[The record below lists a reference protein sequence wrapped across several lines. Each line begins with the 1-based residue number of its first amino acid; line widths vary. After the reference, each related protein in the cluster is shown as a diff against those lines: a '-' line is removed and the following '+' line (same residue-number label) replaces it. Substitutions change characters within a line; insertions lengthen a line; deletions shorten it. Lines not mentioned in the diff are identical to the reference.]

1 MNIKKIAKHLL
12 FPHIAAVILLLP
24 LSATFLIYALLTLGE
39 DHPIRIVSYVIA
51 FYTLTVWSIRMPSIV
66 KSIGRFKKEN
76 KYVKRWLEDAHLRMK
91 VTLSANAVWNA
102 AYATLQLVL
111 GIYHRSA
118 WFYSLAAYYYSLATM
133 RTFLVHHTLRHSPR
147 ERMRSELIKYRACGR
162 IFLIVNLA
170 LSGMM
175 LYRIYEG
182 RMVSHHE
189 ITTIAMA
196 AYTFT
201 SLTMAIIN
209 LIKYRK
215 YNSPVFSASKAI
227 SLASALV
234 SMLSLESTML
244 TTFGDGSMTERSQ
257 ILFLALS
264 GGGVSAFIIAMAI
277 YMIVHSSKIIRSI
290 RSDTYAHERTEQNE
304 C

>member
-1 MNIKKIAKHLL
+1 MDGQSKMDIKKIAKHLL
-12 FPHIAAVILLLP
+12 FPHMAAVIILLP
-24 LSATFLIYALLTLGE
+24 ISAAFLIYALLTLGE
-39 DHPIRIVSYVIA
+39 EHPLRIASYVVA
-51 FYTLTVWSIRMPSIV
+51 FYTLMIWSVRMPSIIR
-66 KSIGRFKKEN
+66 SIGRFKQEN
-76 KYVKRWLEDAHLRMK
+76 KYAKRWLGDAHLRMK
-91 VTLSANAVWNA
+91 VTLSANALWNA

-133 RTFLVHHTLRHSPR
+133 RTFLMHHTMKHAPG
-147 ERMRSELIKYRACGR
+147 ERMRSELIKYRACGW
-162 IFLIVNLA
+162 IFLAVNLA

-175 LYRIYEG
+175 LYRIHEG

-227 SLASALV
+227 SLASACV

-244 TTFGDGSMTERSQ
+244 MTFGDGSMTQKTQ

-277 YMIVHSSKIIRSI
+277 YMIVHSGKIIRS
-290 RSDTYAHERTEQNE
+290 DKAKG
-304 C
+304 

>member
-1 MNIKKIAKHLL
+1 MDIKKIAKHLL
-12 FPHIAAVILLLP
+12 FPHMAVVIVLLP
-24 LSATFLIYALLTLGE
+24 ISAAFMIYALPALGE
-39 DHPIRIVSYVIA
+39 EHPLSIASYVVA
-51 FYTLTVWSIRMPSIV
+51 FYTLTVWSVRMPSIIR
-66 KSIGRFKKEN
+66 SIGRFKREN
-76 KYVKRWLEDAHLRMK
+76 KYAKRWLGDAHLRMK
-91 VTLSANAVWNA
+91 VTLSANALWNA

-133 RTFLVHHTLRHSPR
+133 RTFLMHHTMKHAPG
-147 ERMRSELIKYRACGR
+147 EKMRSELIKYRACGW
-162 IFLIVNLA
+162 IFLVVNLA

-175 LYRIYEG
+175 LYRIHEG

-227 SLASALV
+227 SLASACV

-244 TTFGDGSMTERSQ
+244 MTFGDGSMTQKTQ

-277 YMIVHSSKIIRSI
+277 YMIVRSGKIIRS
-290 RSDTYAHERTEQNE
+290 DKAKG
-304 C
+304 

>member
-1 MNIKKIAKHLL
+1 MDIKKIAKHLL
-12 FPHIAAVILLLP
+12 FPHMAAVIILLP
-24 LSATFLIYALLTLGE
+24 ISAAFLIYALLALDE
-39 DHPIRIVSYVIA
+39 VHPLRIASYVIA
-51 FYTLTVWSIRMPSIV
+51 FYTLAIWSIRIPTIIRSIV
-66 KSIGRFKKEN
+66 RFKREN
-76 KYVKRWLEDAHLRMK
+76 KYAKRWLGDAHLRMK
-91 VTLSANAVWNA
+91 VTLSANALWNA
-102 AYATLQLVL
+102 AYATLQLAL

-118 WFYSLAAYYYSLATM
+118 WFYSLAAYYFSLATM
-133 RTFLVHHTLRHSPR
+133 RTFLMHHTLKHAPG
-147 ERMRSELIKYRACGR
+147 ERMRSELIKYRACGW

-175 LYRIYEG
+175 LYRIHEG

-227 SLASALV
+227 SLASACV

-244 TTFGDGSMTERSQ
+244 MTFGDGSMTEKTQ

-264 GGGVSAFIIAMAI
+264 GGGVCALIVAMSI
-277 YMIVHSSKIIRSI
+277 YMIVHSGRIMRSNT
-290 RSDTYAHERTEQNE
+290 DERMKPNE
-304 C
+304 R